1 MPSATS
7 YLPFAICHPPM
18 TLALVHDWL
27 NQYGGAE
34 RVLEVLVEM
43 YPSAPLYTSIYWRD
57 GMPPGYRAWDIRTSW
72 LDRAP
77 GIYQHHQ
84 PYLPLYPLAFRS
96 FDLGGYDVVISNK
109 SGFCHGVPAGDALH
123 VCYCLAPTR
132 YVWDLDAYVEREAL
146 GRAAQVALKP
156 LIAWLRRWD
165 YAAAQRVTHFVA
177 ISSEIQGRIR
187 KYYNRDAVVIHPPAD
202 LHRYQ
207 PAASHDDFYLIVS
220 RLIPY
225 KRIDVAI
232 EAFNRLRRPLWIAG
246 AGRDAERLQSM
257 AGPTIT
263 FLGRVPDSDLPDLTA
278 RCKAFVFPGHED
290 FGIAPVEAQA
300 AGRPVIAYGVGG
312 ALDSVIDGVSG
323 VLFHEQSAGALM
335 DAVHRLDAIRFD
347 PGAIRD
353 NAARFDA
360 QAFKLKLTAFVDKC
374 VSEWTT
380 NQRSSES
387 ATGRSR

>member
-1 MPSATS
+1 
-7 YLPFAICHPPM
+7 M

-34 RVLEVLVEM
+34 RVLETLVEL

-57 GMPPGYRAWDIRTSW
+57 EMPSAYRNWDIRTSW

-77 GIYQHHQ
+77 GVYRHHQ

-96 FDLGGYDVVISNK
+96 LDLGSYDVVVSNK
-109 SGFCHGVPAGDALH
+109 SGFCHGITAGDALH
-123 VCYCLAPTR
+123 ICYCLAPTR
-132 YVWDLDAYVEREAL
+132 YVWDLGAYVEGEAM
-146 GRAAQVALKP
+146 GRAARVALRP
-156 LIAWLRRWD
+156 LVAWLRRWD
-165 YAAAQRVTHFVA
+165 YAAAQRVTRFVA

-187 KYYNRDAVVIHPPAD
+187 KYYNREAVVIHPPAD
-202 LHRYQ
+202 LHRYR
-207 PAASHDDFYLIVS
+207 PAASHDDYYLIVS
-220 RLIPY
+220 RLVPY

-263 FLGRVPDSDLPDLTA
+263 FLGRVPDADLPDLMA

-300 AGRPVIAYGVGG
+300 AGRPVIAYGAGG
-312 ALDSVIDGVSG
+312 ALDTVSDGASG
-323 VLFHEQSAGALM
+323 VLFHEQAAGALI

-347 PGAIRD
+347 AGAIRD

-360 QAFKLKLTAFVDKC
+360 QVFKRKLSAFVDKC
-374 VSEWTT
+374 VNEWIT
-380 NQRSSES
+380 NQRIGES
-387 ATGRSR
+387 AAGQSR